1 MLAYR
6 NLLGTDEPHVC
17 ARNEHMTPHILDRP
31 VWNALTTRQAHLA
44 LGDATRAVRYPADI
58 EPFGAARNNAPDQLL
73 ALGKLT
79 PMDGGIAFVETHKV
93 APPPGLIVL
102 FEEPVRQM
110 MAARIPSPDDMS
122 GIIALDNADA
132 PDMRALAELTQ
143 PGPFHARTHELGDF
157 VGIRENGELI
167 AMAGERMRV
176 PGFTEISAV
185 CTHPDARGRGLAA
198 RLMRVVAAKIVARGE
213 QLFLHVYPHNRG
225 AIAVYEKLGFRHR
238 ADVQLTVLRHRQ
250 PGEV

>member
-1 MLAYR
+1 
-6 NLLGTDEPHVC
+6 
-17 ARNEHMTPHILDRP
+17 MTSHILDRP

-44 LGDATRAVRYPADI
+44 LGDPKAAVRYPADI
-58 EPFGAARNNAPDQLL
+58 EPFGAARDNAPDQLL

-79 PMDGGIAFVETHKV
+79 PIDGGLALVEPHRIV
-93 APPPGLIVL
+93 PPPGLLVM

-110 MAARIPSPDDMS
+110 IAARIPSPDDTS
-122 GIIALDNADA
+122 GILSLCDADA
-132 PDMRALAELTQ
+132 PEMRALAEMTQ

-157 VGIRENGELI
+157 VGVRESGKLI

-198 RLMRVVAAKIVARGE
+198 KLMRIVAAKIVARGE
-213 QLFLHVYPHNRG
+213 QLFLHVYPRNVG
-225 AIAVYEKLGFRHR
+225 AISVYEKLGFRHR

-250 PGEV
+250 PGEI

>member
-1 MLAYR
+1 MI
-6 NLLGTDEPHVC
+6 
-17 ARNEHMTPHILDRP
+17 PHILDRP

-44 LGDATRAVRYPADI
+44 LGNGVDAVRYPPDI
-58 EPFGAARNNAPDQLL
+58 EPFGAARNNTPDQLL
-73 ALGKLT
+73 ALGRLT
-79 PMDGGIAFVETHKV
+79 PTDGGLALVEPHKV
-93 APPPGLIVL
+93 VPPPGLLVL

-110 MAARIPSPDDMS
+110 VAARIAAPDDRS
-122 GIIALDNADA
+122 GIIALGDADA
-132 PDMRALAELTQ
+132 PEMQALAEMTQ
-143 PGPFHARTHELGDF
+143 PGPFHARTHTLGDF
-157 VGIRENGELI
+157 VGMREEGKLI
-167 AMAGERMRV
+167 AMAGMRMRV

-198 RLMRVVAAKIVARGE
+198 KLMRIVADKIVARGE
-213 QLFLHVYPHNRG
+213 QLFLHVYPHNQA

>member
-1 MLAYR
+1 MAI
-6 NLLGTDEPHVC
+6 
-17 ARNEHMTPHILDRP
+17 HILDRP

-44 LGDATRAVRYPADI
+44 LGDPAHGLRYPADI
-58 EPFGAARNNAPDQLL
+58 EPFGAARDNAPDQLL

-79 PMDGGIAFVETHKV
+79 PMDGGLALVEPHKIV
-93 APPPGLIVL
+93 PPPGLIVL

-110 MAARIPSPDDMS
+110 VAARIPSLDDNS
-122 GIIALDNADA
+122 GIVALGAADA

-143 PGPFHARTHELGDF
+143 PGPFYARTHELGDF
-157 VGIRENGELI
+157 VGVRENGKLI

-198 RLMRVVAAKIVARGE
+198 RLMRIVAAKIVARGE
-213 QLFLHVYPHNRG
+213 QLFLHVYPHNTG

-250 PGEV
+250 PSET